1 MEDTNGEKSENSRR
15 PALQVIVLGAGGG
28 PQESNTTA
36 LLVRSVASGWTKGSI
51 IAVDAGVHLSAIT
64 RILEETAPP
73 GLGTQLPL
81 PHTLASGPFAGLQLT
96 PNSQLEVATG
106 AVYPSS
112 IASFITRTLIDTYV
126 ITHPHLDHISGFVVN
141 TAGLTR
147 PKRLA
152 ALPSTVNALKTHI
165 FNNVIWPNL
174 SDESNG
180 AGLVT
185 YTRLVEGGSPA
196 IGDGESKGYLEVAD
210 RLAIKA
216 YSVSHGHCIER
227 HPHRGSASSTATPLR
242 YPSVDAASMASPR
255 ILPYGLAS
263 STAPIPRAPSV
274 APEPQASVCVY
285 DSSAYFILDMATN
298 LEILIFGDVEP
309 DSMSLSP
316 RNLTIWE
323 EAAPKIV
330 AGQLAAIFIECSYD
344 DSHSDDRLF
353 GHLKPR
359 YVMEEM
365 HALAQT
371 VEEARGD
378 AHASRKRKR
387 VAEPDTIP
395 RRRTGGAFS
404 RLAGGDESPISPK
417 SVAKRAVSADIGH
430 VPPLP
435 PAATSVES
443 PHLTTPT
450 QELSLREAEGWSETE
465 DGHSKGPPLKGV
477 KVVIIHVKDRPDGRD
492 QGKLILQELEAYEA
506 DAQLGCEFIVS
517 HAGQSLYL

>member
-1 MEDTNGEKSENSRR
+1 MEDTNGEKSENFRR

-96 PNSQLEVATG
+96 PN
-106 AVYPSS
+106 
-112 IASFITRTLIDTYV
+112 
-126 ITHPHLDHISGFVVN
+126 
-141 TAGLTR
+141 
-147 PKRLA
+147 K
-152 ALPSTVNALKTHI
+152 
-165 FNNVIWPNL
+165 
-174 SDESNG
+174 
-180 AGLVT
+180 
-185 YTRLVEGGSPA
+185 GGSPA

-227 HPHRGSASSTATPLR
+227 HPHRGSTSSTATPLR

-417 SVAKRAVSADIGH
+417 SVAKRAMSADIGH

-450 QELSLREAEGWSETE
+450 QELSLREAERWSETE
-465 DGHSKGPPLKGV
+465 DGHSKGPPLKGI